1 MKRPEEALK
10 LIRQGIEV
18 LQKWRKEF
26 LNTKKEIEDQQTV
39 KKWDFQSFKE
49 IFAQPQYMVQ
59 VLEDLAEAHTI
70 IQEFFAILGP
80 DLKQVTGSADKI
92 DAQNETVKE
101 QVKKLE

>member
-39 KKWDFQSFKE
+39 KKWDF
-49 IFAQPQYMVQ
+49 
-59 VLEDLAEAHTI
+59 
-70 IQEFFAILGP
+70 
-80 DLKQVTGSADKI
+80 
-92 DAQNETVKE
+92 
-101 QVKKLE
+101 